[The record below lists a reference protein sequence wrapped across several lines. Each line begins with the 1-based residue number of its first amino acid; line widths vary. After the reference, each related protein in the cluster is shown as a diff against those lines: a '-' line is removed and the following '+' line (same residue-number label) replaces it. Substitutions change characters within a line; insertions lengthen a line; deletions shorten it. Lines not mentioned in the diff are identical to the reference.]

1 MSTTNP
7 DDEIDYLP
15 PPDRGLDMVHVDDD
29 LVVAVKPAGLLSVPG
44 RGADRA
50 DCMASRVQ
58 ARFTDALIVHRL
70 DMATSGLLVFGRGP
84 EMQRRLSMAFA
95 GRDVRKRYEAVVRGL
110 VSPQQGEIDLPLI
123 TDWPRRPRQMVCFER
138 GKPSLTRFEVI
149 DRDEARGT
157 TRVSLE
163 PVTGRSHQLRVHLMA
178 LGHPIV
184 GDPLYGP
191 EAASPLVMGQA
202 PAGDAEDGG
211 DCEGGG
217 ATASRLLLHATE
229 LGLTHPRDGLLRTW
243 SSLAPF

>member
-7 DDEIDYLP
+7 DDEIDYQP
-15 PPDRGLDMVHVDDD
+15 PPDRGLDLVHADDD
-29 LVVAVKPAGLLSVPG
+29 LVVVVKPAGLLSVPG

-58 ARFTDALIVHRL
+58 ARFADALIVHRL
-70 DMATSGLLVFGRGP
+70 DMATSGLLVFGRGA
-84 EMQRRLSMAFA
+84 EMQRQLSMAFA
-95 GRDVRKRYEAVVRGL
+95 GRGVHKRYEAVVRGL
-110 VSPQQGEIDLPLI
+110 VTQPQGEIDLPLI

-138 GKPSLTRFEVI
+138 GKPSLTRFHVM
-149 DRDEARGT
+149 DRDDVLGT

-191 EAASPLVMGQA
+191 DAASPLVMGQGVAGGLQESGDFEGRCAA
-202 PAGDAEDGG
+202 P
-211 DCEGGG
+211 
-217 ATASRLLLHATE
+217 SRLLLHATE
-229 LGLTHPRDGLLRTW
+229 LGLAHPRDGLSRTW
-243 SSLAPF
+243 SSRAPF